1 MLDVCWK
8 NLSCNDVLQGDYLKR
23 WKSWAGAV
31 EDSTTLHPKMLQT
44 TSIWTNYV
52 DSIVHLF
59 DKACVAPLKVITIP
73 RLELS
78 AAVVATRL
86 NKMIRSEIDLSIDFT
101 MFWTDSTTVLG
112 YVANKDKRFKTFA
125 ANRLAV
131 IHETTAPTQW
141 RYCQCLFERS

>member
-1 MLDVCWK
+1 MKNKPVTRREVLSVVSSIYDPLGFVAPFVLVAKIIMQDVCWK

-59 DKACVAPLKVITIP
+59 DKARVAPLKVITIP
-73 RLELS
+73 LLELS
-78 AAVVATRL
+78 AAVVA
-86 NKMIRSEIDLSIDFT
+86 K
-101 MFWTDSTTVLG
+101 
-112 YVANKDKRFKTFA
+112 
-125 ANRLAV
+125 
-131 IHETTAPTQW
+131 
-141 RYCQCLFERS
+141 